1 MRAVQQYPRK
11 DRSHTCM
18 FSGWTYTVLLKILL
32 FTSNFPLTKPKTYI
46 QAAAPGDARSKP

>member
-32 FTSNFPLTKPKTYI
+32 YQTLYFDKTENVYI
-46 QAAAPGDARSKP
+46 SSSAR